1 PAAGG
6 VVKAVKE
13 QLLTVPDKGL
23 GYGLL
28 RFLNAGTKA
37 ELAAYP
43 SSGQI
48 GFNYLGRFSAA
59 DMPEHLRGL
68 GFTQITGLDL
78 AADLDADMPAMSTL
92 EINSAVV
99 DTDQGPRLDAVVAF
113 PEGVLTRAEAE
124 ELTGLWFE
132 ALTALARHVES
143 PGAGGLTPSD
153 LPLVDVTQTDIER
166 WEQQYPGLA
175 DIWPLTALQSGLL
188 FQSQLHDDDAV
199 DAYQMQIAFHV
210 TGEVDPAR
218 MRAAAQALL
227 DRYANLRTAFV
238 HDLAGRQV
246 QLVLDG
252 IAVPWQET
260 DLSHL
265 PENEREAAFE
275 AFLAEDH
282 HRHFDPLVP
291 PLLRFA
297 LLKLGPER
305 HELVLT
311 AHHVLFD
318 GWSFPIVMTDL
329 LRLYGS
335 AGDASVLPRTRGYR
349 DFLVWLS
356 QQDESETVRAW
367 ANGLDGIDEPTLVV
381 RGDARTQAGD
391 DRDTSAAGQV
401 DVVLPADEARLLN
414 RRASELGVTVNTL
427 LQGAWAVLLGELTGR
442 TDVVFGATVSGRP
455 PAVTDVDS
463 MVGLF
468 INTLPVR
475 ARYSPGDS
483 LAGMLRRLQSDQAAL
498 LDHHHH
504 SLAEIHRATGMST
517 LFDTLV
523 VFESYP
529 VDQEGLSE
537 ANTAGGISF
546 SGIRPFSGTHY
557 PLTLMADA
565 DPHLRLALQYKESA
579 FDRATV
585 ESLADSLQRI
595 LRQLAEDPGR
605 LIGQVEVLRAAERDR
620 LLHQFNHADTPAPE
634 VTLPELFAQQVAATP
649 EAEAVTCDGTTLT
662 YRELD
667 ARADRLARE
676 LAARGVGPETVVAVA
691 LPRSVDL
698 VAGLLAVLKAGGA
711 YLPVDPRYPS
721 HRLAHILDEA
731 APALM
736 LTDTGTR
743 SVLPPAEV
751 PHLYLD
757 TLGEIPPD
765 APQAPALR
773 PGNLA
778 YVMYTSGS
786 TGKPKGV
793 AITHSNV
800 VNGVLRL
807 ATRIGAAPGRRML
820 AGTSVNF
827 DVSAFEIFTTLCT
840 GGTVEVVR
848 DVLALAERDGWD
860 GDVISTVP
868 SVFAEI
874 LDQISATTRPD
885 TLVFAGEALPAGLV
899 RQIRETFPGV
909 RMVNAY
915 GQSES
920 FYATTFTI
928 PDTTA
933 GAAWDGSGS
942 APIGSPLGHVRAY
955 VLGPGLSP
963 VPVGVV
969 GELYI
974 AGDVGRG
981 YQGRAD
987 LTAERFVAGP
997 FGAAGERMYRTGDLA
1012 RWNTDGQLEYVG
1024 RGDSQ
1029 VKIRG
1034 FRIEPGEVEAA
1045 LIAHPGVAQV
1055 AVVALERRGAGRQL
1069 VAYVVGERDAAP
1081 DAARLTEFATEKL
1094 PAFMVP
1100 AAFMVLDRLPL
1111 TPNGKLDR
1119 AALPV
1124 PEFAGQEYRAPRT
1137 ETEETLARLYA
1148 DVLGLEKV
1156 GIDDDF
1162 FALGG
1167 HSLLAARLGSR
1178 IRDRFQAPLPMRAL
1192 FQAPTVAELAG
1203 HVEQALRTARDAS
1216 KAGGDDPF
1224 ARVLPLRTGGDKEP
1238 LWWMHLAGGLAWP
1251 YLNFSAHLPAD
1262 RPSYGLQAR
1271 GLDGT
1276 EELPDRLETL
1286 VDDYVR
1292 EIRLHQPEGP
1302 YHLIGWSF
1310 GGAVAHAVAAA
1321 LTEQGHQVAL
1331 LALLDTAPGGHFAD
1345 DPDLE
1350 LGQVRALLRDHAG
1363 ELVGDGEEQL
1373 LATASRLLVNNV
1385 EMLKRFRTP
1394 VYRGDVLFFNATRNP
1409 EAPYTHQW
1417 EPYVTGTLTVHDIP
1431 STHHEI
1437 CAPQHAAAVAGEISR
1452 ALAARHRSA

>member
-1 PAAGG
+1 
-6 VVKAVKE
+6 
-13 QLLTVPDKGL
+13 
-23 GYGLL
+23 
-28 RFLNAGTKA
+28 
-37 ELAAYP
+37 YP

-99 DTDQGPRLDAVVAF
+99 DTDRGPRLDAVVAF

-132 ALTALARHVES
+132 ALTALARHAEA
-143 PGAGGLTPSD
+143 PGAGGRTPSD
-153 LPLVDVTQTDIER
+153 LPLVDVTQSDIER
-166 WEQQYPGLA
+166 WEQQYPGLS
-175 DIWPLTALQSGLL
+175 DVWPLTALQSGLL

-238 HDLAGRQV
+238 HDSAGRQV
-246 QLVLDG
+246 QLVVDG
-252 IAVPWQET
+252 IDVPWQQT

-265 PENEREAAFE
+265 PEDEREAALE

-282 HRHFDPLVP
+282 HHHFDPLVP

-367 ANGLDGIDEPTLVV
+367 ANELDGVDEPTLVV
-381 RGDARTQAGD
+381 RGDARTHAGD
-391 DRDTSAAGQV
+391 DGDTSAAGQV

-483 LAGMLRRLQSDQAAL
+483 LADMLKRLQGGQAAL

-585 ESLADSLQRI
+585 ESLADSLQRV

-605 LIGQVEVLRAAERDR
+605 PIGQVEVLRAAERDR

-649 EAEAVTCDGTTLT
+649 DAEAVTCDGTTLT

-691 LPRSVDL
+691 LPRSADL
-698 VAGLLAVLKAGGA
+698 VAGLLGVLKAGGA
-711 YLPVDPRYPS
+711 YLPVDPKYPS
-721 HRLAHILDEA
+721 HRLAHILEEA
-731 APALM
+731 APALV

-743 SVLPPAEV
+743 SVLPSAEV

-757 TLGEIPPD
+757 TLGETPPD
-765 APQAPALR
+765 APRAPALR

-874 LDQISATTRPD
+874 LDQIASTTRPD

-920 FYATTFTI
+920 FYATTFTV

-933 GAAWDGSGS
+933 GDAWDGSGS

-1012 RWNTDGQLEYVG
+1012 RWNSDGQLEYVG

-1045 LIAHPGVAQV
+1045 LTAHPGVAQA

-1081 DAARLTEFATEKL
+1081 DAAQLTEFATEKL

-1100 AAFMVLDRLPL
+1100 AAFVVLDRLPL

-1137 ETEETLARLYA
+1137 ETEEVLTRLYA
-1148 DVLGLEKV
+1148 DVLGLEEV

-1178 IRDRFQAPLPMRAL
+1178 IRDRFGAPLPMRAL

-1216 KAGGDDPF
+1216 RTGGDDPF

-1251 YLNFSAHLPAD
+1251 YLNYSAHLPAD

-1276 EELPDRLETL
+1276 GELPDRLETL

-1292 EIRLHQPEGP
+1292 EIRSHQPEGP
-1302 YHLIGWSF
+1302 YHLVGWSF

-1321 LTEQGHQVAL
+1321 LTEQGHRVAL
-1331 LALLDTAPGGHFAD
+1331 LALLDTAPGGHFAN

-1394 VYRGDVLFFNATRNP
+1394 VYRGDVLFFNATHNP
-1409 EAPYTHQW
+1409 EAPYTRQW
-1417 EPYVTGTLTVHDIP
+1417 EPYVTGTLTVHDVP

-1437 CAPQHAAAVAGEISR
+1437 CAPQHAAAVAGEIAR
-1452 ALAARHRSA
+1452 ALGARRRSS